1 MEFCDTRLQFA
12 SKFKTFPVVNTTCD
26 WLTEHY
32 TKLKEANFI
41 TKCTCDL
48 AETTF
53 KSSLHLAT
61 PLVNKFK
68 DQVNYLDAVAC
79 NQLDKI
85 ETNFP
90 LIKSDTDV
98 LVRESKLFLN
108 KTIEPAYLCFSIL
121 NKTKCAVTQR
131 GLNFDEPIELAH
143 KLLDIGQHLMDS
155 YLIFPHLKY
164 GSVTTNIQYYLDHK
178 EAAKSHKEMLTRI
191 RILSY
196 VLLNSLKAQIVEYI
210 NTTAHVIHENIYQVF
225 RLLARF
231 KSRLILKMNEKFY
244 LTKEKLD
251 LYKEYLD
258 VLSKQFTVQDG
269 RSLHHVYVRK
279 FFFLI
284 LKNSQNF
291 KFFLF
296 QVSGRA

>member
-1 MEFCDTRLQFA
+1 MEFGDKRLQFA

-26 WLTEHY
+26 WLTENY
-32 TKLKEANFI
+32 TKLKKANFI

-68 DQVNYLDAVAC
+68 DQVNYLDTVAC

-85 ETNFP
+85 ENNFP
-90 LIKSDTDV
+90 IIKSNTDV

-131 GLNFDEPIELAH
+131 SLNFEEPIELVH
-143 KLLDIGQHLMDS
+143 KLLDIGQDLMDS

-164 GSVTTNIQYYLDHK
+164 KANVAANIQYYLDHK
-178 EAAKSHKEMLTRI
+178 EVAKSHKEMLTRI
-191 RILSY
+191 RILTY
-196 VLLNSLKAQIVEYI
+196 VLLYSLKAQCIEYI
-210 NTTAHVIHENIYQVF
+210 STTSHVIHENIYQVF

-231 KSRLILKMNEKFY
+231 KSRLILKMNDKFY

-269 RSLHHVYVRK
+269 RSLHHVHVR
-279 FFFLI
+279 
-284 LKNSQNF
+284 
-291 KFFLF
+291 
-296 QVSGRA
+296 